1 MRPPWLKV
9 AVVSFALMLA
19 VLYLGQGLPSLAY
32 VILVLGLFL
41 LAFLAMIADHLLQV
55 VALTRRVRNLAGRSP
70 LNAGL
75 LVGIGVL
82 MIVLKLLG
90 VW

>member
-1 MRPPWLKV
+1 VRPPWLKV

-32 VILVLGLFL
+32 VILVPALFL
-41 LAFLAMIADHLLQV
+41 LAFLDMIADHLLQV